1 MFIIKFKSVFCLG
14 GTPQAKKYLVYII
27 MTSFKD
33 FLIKNSTIKKSFIDD
48 FFEIIRED
56 YFEISDQFLINSNKL
71 QLWLNITTRKEFHST
86 IKHSYHVNI
95 DYIVTKNTDKNGIGG
110 RNEKIYM
117 LTPDCAKMILQA
129 TKSKKGIEVRR
140 YFIDIEKMLYKYKDT
155 IINSL
160 TNELT
165 LVKNNQKPKPD
176 RKKRTIY
183 IFKALN
189 TDQTLYKLGKSKN
202 IRKRL
207 NSHNSSLANDLIL
220 VHEFETDNMHGV
232 EQCIK
237 GLMRIAQYRK
247 YKEVYQVDLDIL
259 KTFLQQC
266 DDSINFIKELLNKNL
281 TVKDKLFMHIPI
293 YDK

>member
-1 MFIIKFKSVFCLG
+1 
-14 GTPQAKKYLVYII
+14 

-33 FLIKNSTIKKSFIDD
+33 FLLTQNTIKKTFIND

-71 QLWLNITTRKEFHST
+71 QLWLNITSRKDFHFT
-86 IKHSYHVNI
+86 IKNSYRINI
-95 DYIVTKNTDKNGIGG
+95 DYIIIKNENKIGKGG
-110 RNEKIYM
+110 RNEIIYM
-117 LTPDCAKMILQA
+117 LTPDCAKMILQS
-129 TKSKKGIEVRR
+129 TKSKKGTEVRK
-140 YFIDIEKMLYKYKDT
+140 YFIEIEKMLYKYKDT
-155 IINSL
+155 IIKSL
-160 TNELT
+160 SNELT

-176 RKKRTIY
+176 DKKKKIY

-189 TDQTLYKLGKSKN
+189 TNETLYKLGKSKN

-207 NSHNSSLANDLIL
+207 NSHNSPLANDLIL

-237 GLMRIAQYRK
+237 GLMKVAQYRK
-247 YKEVYQVDLDIL
+247 YKEVYQVDLEIL
-259 KTFLQQC
+259 KQFLKNC
-266 DDSINFIKELLNKNL
+266 DDNINIIKELLNKDLSDKDITN
-281 TVKDKLFMHIPI
+281 KDKIYMHIPI